1 MTKNTYLIF
10 AACACLAFVF
20 LWEQVQAMSLGYE
33 VGKTQKL
40 MQKQTERNAY
50 LRLQLARLNSPERLA
65 GAAESR
71 LKMIPPDPQNQI
83 FLDRTAPRGAQSGY
97 LSFLFRP

>member
-1 MTKNTYLIF
+1 MTKKTYLIL
-10 AACACLAFVF
+10 AACAGLAFVF

-33 VGKTQKL
+33 VGRAQKL
-40 MQKQTERNAY
+40 LQKQAERNAY

-65 GAAESR
+65 CAAESR
-71 LKMIPPDPQNQI
+71 LKMMPPDPQSQI
-83 FLDRTAPRGAQSGY
+83 FLGRTAPRGAQSGY